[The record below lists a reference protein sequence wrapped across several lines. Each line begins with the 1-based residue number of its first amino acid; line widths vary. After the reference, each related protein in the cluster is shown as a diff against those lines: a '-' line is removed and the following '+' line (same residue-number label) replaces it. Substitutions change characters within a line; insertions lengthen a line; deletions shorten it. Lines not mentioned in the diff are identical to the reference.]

1 MDEKLTPADMI
12 RKGINA
18 VADAENKGINLEKDA
33 ETTFSLNVED
43 DAVEFASF
51 SIDDTRDTSAASKA
65 GTRLPTVSLPKA
77 KVLEEPV
84 SVPKEPASVPQETI
98 VVDLPEEVKVSPSH
112 IAAPI
117 VEEEEVTAAEEL
129 VSGPPRH
136 SRTWQRNHDLA
147 VASASAP
154 REEEPSEPREKTQ
167 EQLLEEILADTPEE
181 RKRKQVAQEEGRR
194 LVQDIFS
201 EEKKE
206 RPVEEEPVP
215 EDTTVYN
222 NEEVQ
227 QIEALERFLEDSK
240 RERRERMNMTPA
252 GTGDVHETGDVP
264 ISTGNTS
271 HPTSGGYFGV
281 GRKSGFTQE
290 AAANAAGGKVIESR
304 SLAVD
309 PTTLSKKELREYN
322 RINRRGEKEL
332 LRQQKRAGKK
342 RMALWKKIVLILL
355 ALIILVVAVAGIFF
369 GRYYGLLGNL
379 DLGENPIQKVDLS
392 GQSETNEKTMNI
404 LLVGLDSRKDNYTG
418 LSDSMILC
426 TINKQSKK
434 FIMTSFLRD
443 SYVSIPGHGKD
454 KLNAAY
460 ALGGST
466 LLTNTIYENYG
477 IAVDRVAVFN
487 FLFVI
492 DLIDYLGGVTVD
504 VTQDELPYLNMY
516 IHDQNEELYNL
527 ANPNKGQINS
537 GPGTYTLTGNQALG
551 YARIRY
557 VGTDVARTERQRIV
571 LSECIEKAK
580 NLSAAQL
587 NEMAKTFLPRVKTD
601 LTSGDCASLIVTLL
615 RANSY
620 EMGSMSIPVEGTWK
634 DGKVGDQDIIKIT
647 DFKANTEAW
656 EKLVS

>member
-12 RKGINA
+12 RKGIDA

-33 ETTFSLNVED
+33 ETSFSLNVED
-43 DAVEFASF
+43 DAVEFSSF
-51 SIDDTRDTSAASKA
+51 SIEDTRDTSAASKA
-65 GTRLPTVSLPKA
+65 GTRLPTVSMPNA
-77 KVLEEPV
+77 KVI
-84 SVPKEPASVPQETI
+84 AQAPQETI
-98 VVDLPEEVKVSPSH
+98 VVNLPEDIKVSPSH
-112 IAAPI
+112 TATPI
-117 VEEEEVTAAEEL
+117 EEEVEVDTE
-129 VSGPPRH
+129 PRH

-147 VASASAP
+147 EANAAIALVKGNI
-154 REEEPSEPREKTQ
+154 EETHEKTQ
-167 EQLLEEILADTPEE
+167 EELLSEILAETPEE

-194 LVQDIFS
+194 LVEDIFS
-201 EEKKE
+201 EEKRE
-206 RPVEEEPVP
+206 VPTEEEPVP
-215 EDTTVYN
+215 EDTSVYN

-227 QIEALERFLEDSK
+227 QIEALERFLEESK
-240 RERRERMNMTPA
+240 RERRERMNMAPA
-252 GTGDVHETGDVP
+252 GTGDVREAGVDIP
-264 ISTGNTS
+264 ISTDTTS

-322 RINRRGEKEL
+322 RINRRGEKEI

-355 ALIILVVAVAGIFF
+355 ALVILVVAVAGIFF

-426 TINKQSKK
+426 TINKKSKK

-443 SYVSIPGHGKD
+443 SYVTIPGHGKN

-504 VTQDELPYLNMY
+504 ITEDELPYLNMY

-580 NLSAAQL
+580 NLNAAQL
-587 NEMAKTFLPRVKTD
+587 NEMAKIFLPRVKTD

-615 RANSY
+615 RAGSY

-634 DGKVGDQDIIKIT
+634 DGKVGDQEVIKIT

-656 EKLVS
+656 EKAVS